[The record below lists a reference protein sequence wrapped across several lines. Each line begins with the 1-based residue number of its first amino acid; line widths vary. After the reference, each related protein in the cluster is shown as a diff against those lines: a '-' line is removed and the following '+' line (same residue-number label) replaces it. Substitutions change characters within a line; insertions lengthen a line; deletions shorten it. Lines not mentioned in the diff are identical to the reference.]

1 MMDHLARLLVA
12 RTTYYLGWLTA
23 ILAALMQ
30 VAKIATVQSASPRNV
45 LEASFLLFV
54 ICMASGVRAVA
65 PHDNRRPR
73 QTEAGWGDGAGS
85 WNAPARG

>member
-1 MMDHLARLLVA
+1 MMDHLARLQLVA

-30 VAKIATVQSASPRNV
+30 VAKIATVLSASPRNV

-54 ICMASGVRAVA
+54 ICMASGVRAIA
-65 PHDNRRPR
+65 LR
-73 QTEAGWGDGAGS
+73 QSSA
-85 WNAPARG
+85 